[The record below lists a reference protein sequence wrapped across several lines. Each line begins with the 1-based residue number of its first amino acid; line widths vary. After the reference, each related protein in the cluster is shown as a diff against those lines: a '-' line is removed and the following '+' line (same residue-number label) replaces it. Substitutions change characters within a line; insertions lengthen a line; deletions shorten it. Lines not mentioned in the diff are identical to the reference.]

1 MDGPLSINTHTH
13 GCALKDYYTGAIP
26 GFQVKFEI
34 QDMRS
39 YLTKQDPE
47 EITRT
52 CFELLHRCYT
62 SISSEILGS
71 GHALLLNQVR
81 SGSNQYLQL

>member
-13 GCALKDYYTGAIP
+13 GCALKEYYTGAIP

-39 YLTKQDPE
+39 YLTKQ
-47 EITRT
+47 
-52 CFELLHRCYT
+52 
-62 SISSEILGS
+62 
-71 GHALLLNQVR
+71 VR
-81 SGSNQYLQL
+81 KK